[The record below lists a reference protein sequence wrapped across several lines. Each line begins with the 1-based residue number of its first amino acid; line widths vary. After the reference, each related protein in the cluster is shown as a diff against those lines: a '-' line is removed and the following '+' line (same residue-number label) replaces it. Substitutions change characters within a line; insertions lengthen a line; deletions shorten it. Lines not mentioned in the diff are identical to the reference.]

1 MIKRFL
7 PKSAYAKN
15 VLTLMTGTSLA
26 QAIPI
31 AISPILTRIYT
42 PEEFGVFALY
52 MAIASI
58 LTVLV
63 TGRYEMAILLPKKD
77 RDAMSLVALSIALS
91 FFISIILLIIVTA
104 FNSQLVAIIGVPEL
118 SIWLYWVPASTFLM
132 GVYQSLSYW
141 SNRKSH
147 YRRLAISR
155 VVQSSGT
162 GAAQLAGA
170 FNNIGASGLV
180 GGQLI
185 GQTLST
191 AVLGSL
197 IYKEDKEYISKIK
210 KIRILALARK
220 YINFPKFLII
230 AHGFNTASGQMPTF
244 LLSSLFN
251 TAAAGFFMLT
261 QRVMGAPMT
270 LIASA
275 LGDVFRQEASYAYVN
290 TGSCKDI
297 YIRTFKKL
305 LIISILPS
313 VVFFFIAPDLFAI
326 VFGEQWRV
334 AGDYAQILTPMYF
347 FKFITTPVSQ
357 VTIFAGKQKIDLLW
371 QVVLFFMTIFS
382 IYMGAYFSDIK
393 LAFFL
398 FSFLY
403 SFMYIVSG
411 YINFIFSKGDLDVE
425 KFD

>member
-15 VLTLMTGTSLA
+15 VLTLMTGTGLA

-77 RDAMSLVALSIALS
+77 RDAMSLVALSIILS
-91 FFISIILLIIVTA
+91 FLVSIIILIVVIA
-104 FNSQLVAIIGVPEL
+104 FNRQLIAIMGVPEL

-132 GVYQSLSYW
+132 GVYQSLNYW

-170 FNNIGASGLV
+170 LNSIGTSGLV

-191 AVLGSL
+191 AVLGGL
-197 IYKEDKEYISKIK
+197 IYKEDKEHISTIK
-210 KIRILALARK
+210 KLRVIALAKK
-220 YINFPKFLII
+220 YINFPKFLIV

-244 LLSSLFN
+244 LLSALFN
-251 TAAAGFFMLT
+251 SAAAGFFMLT
-261 QRVMGAPMT
+261 QRVMAAPMT
-270 LIASA
+270 LVANAI
-275 LGDVFRQEASYAYVN
+275 GDVFRQEASYAYVN
-290 TGSCKDI
+290 TGNCKDV
-297 YIRTFKKL
+297 YLGTFKRL
-305 LIISILPS
+305 LFISILPS
-313 VVFFFIAPDLFAI
+313 VAFFFIAPDLFALI
-326 VFGEQWRV
+326 FGEKWRI
-334 AGDYAQILTPMYF
+334 AGEYAQILTPVF
-347 FKFITTPVSQ
+347 LLRFITSPLSAMFM
-357 VTIFAGKQKIDLLW
+357 IAEKQKLDLMW
-371 QVVLFFMTIFS
+371 QVILLVTTSAAFFIGYLYASEKVALIFYSLAYSLLFIVNFFMTFNFAS
-382 IYMGAYFSDIK
+382 GNAKK
-393 LAFFL
+393 L
-398 FSFLY
+398 
-403 SFMYIVSG
+403 
-411 YINFIFSKGDLDVE
+411 N
-425 KFD
+425 

>member
-7 PKSAYAKN
+7 PKSTYAKN
-15 VLTLMTGTSLA
+15 VLTLMTGTGLA

-104 FNSQLVAIIGVPEL
+104 FNSQLIAIIGVPEL

-132 GVYQSLSYW
+132 GVYQSLNYW

-162 GAAQLAGA
+162 GSAQLAGA

-220 YINFPKFLII
+220 YINFPKFLIV

-270 LIASA
+270 LVASSI
-275 LGDVFRQEASYAYVN
+275 GDVFRQEASYAYVN

-297 YIRTFKKL
+297 YIKTFKRL
-305 LIISILPS
+305 LYISILPS
-313 VVFFFIAPDLFAI
+313 IAFFFIAPDLFALI
-326 VFGEQWRV
+326 FGEKWRV
-334 AGDYAQILTPMYF
+334 AGEYAQILTPVF
-347 FKFITTPVSQ
+347 LLRFITSPLSAMFM
-357 VTIFAGKQKIDLLW
+357 IAEKQKLDLIW
-371 QVVLFFMTIFS
+371 QIVLLASTSAAFFIGYLYSNEKTALIFYSLSYSLLFVINFFMTLNF
-382 IYMGAYFSDIK
+382 A
-393 LAFFL
+393 
-398 FSFLY
+398 
-403 SFMYIVSG
+403 SG
-411 YINFIFSKGDLDVE
+411 KVAKVAN
-425 KFD
+425 

>member
-1 MIKRFL
+1 MIKKIL

-15 VLTLMTGTSLA
+15 VLTLMTGTGLA

-31 AISPILTRIYT
+31 AISPILTRIYS

-52 MAIASI
+52 MAITSI

-77 RDAMSLVALSIALS
+77 RDAMNLVALAIALS
-91 FFISIILLIIVTA
+91 FFVSVILLIVVA
-104 FNSQLVAIIGVPEL
+104 VFNSQIIKVIGVPEL
-118 SIWLYWVPASTFLM
+118 SMWLYWIPASTFLM
-132 GVYQSLSYW
+132 GVYQSLNYW

-155 VVQSSGT
+155 VLQSSGT
-162 GAAQLAGA
+162 GAVQLAGA
-170 FNNIGASGLV
+170 FNNIGVSGLV

-191 AVLGSL
+191 AVLGSF
-197 IYKEDKEYISKIK
+197 IYKEDKENITRVKRL
-210 KIRILALARK
+210 RIVSLARK
-220 YINFPKFLII
+220 YINFPKFLIV
-230 AHGFNTASGQMPTF
+230 AHGFNTASGQVPIF

-251 TAAAGFFMLT
+251 SASAGFFMLS

-275 LGDVFRQEASYAYVN
+275 IGDVFRQEASYAYVN
-290 TGSCKDI
+290 TGSCKNV
-297 YIRTFKKL
+297 YTRTFKKL
-305 LIISILPS
+305 LMISIVPS
-313 VVFFFIAPDLFAI
+313 IIFFFIAPDLFEM

-334 AGDYAQILTPMYF
+334 AGEYAQILTPMYF
-347 FKFITTPVSQ
+347 FKFVTSPVSQ
-357 VTIFAGKQKIDLLW
+357 VSIYSGKQKIDLLW
-371 QVVLFFMTIFS
+371 QIVLFFMTVFS
-382 IYMGAYFSDIK
+382 MYIGAYLSDIK
-393 LAFFL
+393 LAFVF
-398 FSFLY
+398 FSAIY

-411 YINFIFSKGDLDVE
+411 YINYIFSKGGLDVE
-425 KFD
+425 KIN

>member
-1 MIKRFL
+1 MIKKIL
-7 PKSAYAKN
+7 PKSTYAKN
-15 VLTLMTGTSLA
+15 VLTLMTGTGLA

-31 AISPILTRIYT
+31 AISPILTRIYS
-42 PEEFGVFALY
+42 PEEFGIFALY

-77 RDAMSLVALSIALS
+77 RDAMNLVALSIALS
-91 FFISIILLIIVTA
+91 FFVSVIILIVVSV
-104 FNSQLVAIIGVPEL
+104 FNSQLISFMGVPEL

-132 GVYQSLSYW
+132 GVYQSLNYW

-147 YRRLAISR
+147 YRRLAVSR
-155 VVQSSGT
+155 VVQSSAT
-162 GAAQLAGA
+162 GSTQLAGA

-185 GQTLST
+185 GQTLSA

-197 IYKEDKEYISKIK
+197 IYKEDKKYIKKIK
-210 KIRILALARK
+210 KIRIIALARK
-220 YINFPKFLII
+220 YINFPKFLIV

-270 LIASA
+270 LVASA
-275 LGDVFRQEASYAYVN
+275 IGDVFRQEASYAYVN

-297 YIRTFKKL
+297 YIKTFKRL
-305 LIISILPS
+305 LYISILPS
-313 VVFFFIAPDLFAI
+313 IAFFFIAPDLFALI
-326 VFGEQWRV
+326 FGEKWRV
-334 AGDYAQILTPMYF
+334 AGEYAQILTPMYF
-347 FKFITTPVSQ
+347 FRFVVSPISQ
-357 VTIFAGKQKIDLLW
+357 VSIIAEKQVIDLMW
-371 QVVLFFMTIFS
+371 QIALIFMVVTSFFLGFFFDSIKIGFILFS
-382 IYMGAYFSDIK
+382 ITYSLMFFI
-393 LAFFL
+393 AFL
-398 FSFLY
+398 
-403 SFMYIVSG
+403 
-411 YINFIFSKGDLDVE
+411 INYNISRGVRCSRV
-425 KFD
+425 